1 MLLGNIAFFVT
12 DLRSACAAMLDFFCY
27 RNGVRA
33 LYLQDDVSGKLVD
46 TDDPMLA
53 EQEQE
58 E

>member
-1 MLLGNIAFFVT
+1 MRRHAVV
-12 DLRSACAAMLDFFCY
+12 AMLDFFCY